1 MMSAHACPGTG
12 GDNSH
17 GSEGS
22 FFEGV
27 MTKGYSTDAADEAV
41 QADIAATYS
50 DTATAA
56 AALP

>member
-1 MMSAHACPGTG
+1 MCRWRANG
-12 GDNSH
+12 G
-17 GSEGS
+17 EGS

-56 AALP
+56 AALPLW